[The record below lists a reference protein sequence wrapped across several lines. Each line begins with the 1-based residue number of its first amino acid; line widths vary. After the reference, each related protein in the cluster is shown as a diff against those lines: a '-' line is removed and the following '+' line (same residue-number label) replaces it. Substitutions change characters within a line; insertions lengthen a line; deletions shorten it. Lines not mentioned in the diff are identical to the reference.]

1 MRILILYI
9 NPIFFVDFE
18 CLSRKTAVKL
28 SKVTKNSKKQKISQ
42 TLIRIGKLE
51 NLKLGNWENWEFW
64 KVIAI
69 GEKYGKSAGQIL
81 IKFQVQRKIAVIPK
95 DCFQYDKPR
104 NSNIAGISGALKNWE
119 FSMSLLKPAYY
130 KNLFE
135 NKKMAIWFHVRPFWF
150 IVRVG

>member
-1 MRILILYI
+1 M
-9 NPIFFVDFE
+9 DFE

-42 TLIRIGKLE
+42 TLITIGKLE

-69 GEKYGKSAGQIL
+69 GEKHGKSAGQIL

-95 DCFQYDKPR
+95 DCFQYHNPR
-104 NSNIAGISGALKNWE
+104 N
-119 FSMSLLKPAYY
+119 
-130 KNLFE
+130 
-135 NKKMAIWFHVRPFWF
+135 
-150 IVRVG
+150 

>member
-9 NPIFFVDFE
+9 YPIFFVDFE

-28 SKVTKNSKKQKISQ
+28 SKVTKNSEKQKISQ
-42 TLIRIGKLE
+42 TLITIGKLE

-95 DCFQYDKPR
+95 DCFQYHNPR
-104 NSNIAGISGALKNWE
+104 NSNMADISGALKKLWIQYE
-119 FSMSLLKPAYY
+119 FTQTC
-130 KNLFE
+130 
-135 NKKMAIWFHVRPFWF
+135 I
-150 IVRVG
+150 